1 MVFCTFGMMFLYF
14 FIFVLRLQRAKKLGW
29 LFLAVG
35 GRSSMREWQLTA
47 TLGGLRRHW
56 VVVLWQ
62 VVWWWVVLSQVV
74 WWVVLWWVLCDE
86 VVWELRL
93 PDEVVWWVVLWQ
105 VVWGWVVLSQV
116 VWWWVVLSQVVWWVV
131 LWWVRC
137 DRRRRTGAGP
147 GAGAEG
153 VASAKR
159 KTRTPH
165 SDVGKTKAS
174 FTKNNRSQFCQ
185 TNFTIYLQTWTP
197 IMSHLFFIF
206 FHHYFIKNSKCC
218 NRYFPPQTITIK
230 HQKLFAK
237 HKGHANSNDKFN
249 HPSLPVPMP
258 SLTNSQFISNYPTSK
273 RRLPQNR
280 LNKNGGIIS
289 HEGTIILP
297 WMLIISIQL
306 AILPKP
312 FEKLTWVML
321 SFVELW

>member
-29 LFLAVG
+29 LSLAVG

-74 WWVVLWWVLCDE
+74 WWVVLWWV
-86 VVWELRL
+86 
-93 PDEVVWWVVLWQ
+93 
-105 VVWGWVVLSQV
+105 
-116 VWWWVVLSQVVWWVV
+116 
-131 LWWVRC
+131 RC

-153 VASAKR
+153 AASAKR

-197 IMSHLFFIF
+197 IMSHLFHIF
-206 FHHYFIKNSKCC
+206 S
-218 NRYFPPQTITIK
+218 
-230 HQKLFAK
+230 
-237 HKGHANSNDKFN
+237 
-249 HPSLPVPMP
+249 SL
-258 SLTNSQFISNYPTSK
+258 L
-273 RRLPQNR
+273 
-280 LNKNGGIIS
+280 
-289 HEGTIILP
+289 H
-297 WMLIISIQL
+297 
-306 AILPKP
+306 
-312 FEKLTWVML
+312 
-321 SFVELW
+321 